1 MSKKQSKN
9 LLRIGELAKV
19 SGTRISTLKY
29 YSEIG
34 ILYFKQEDAGLTR
47 RYDEEKAVKR
57 LKEIKRLQ
65 DRGLSIEE
73 IIGKLGDSKNR

>member
-9 LLRIGELAKV
+9 LIRIGELAKL
-19 SGTRISTLKY
+19 SSARLSTLKY

-34 ILYFKQEDAGLTR
+34 ILPFEQKDAGLTR
-47 RYDEEKAVKR
+47 RYDEDKAVKR

-65 DRGLSIEE
+65 DRGLSMEE
-73 IIGKLGDSKNR
+73 IKRYL